1 MSVESKVRAVT
12 TLRLKEMKDRG
23 EKIAMLTSY
32 DYSMAKIVDAAGVD
46 VILVG
51 DSAANV
57 MAGYE
62 TTVPITLDAMI
73 YHARSVVR
81 AVERALVVVDLPF
94 GTYQGN
100 SKMALDSAIRI
111 MKETEAD
118 AVKLEG
124 GEEILESVE
133 RILTAGIPIMGHLGL
148 TPQSIHKFG
157 TYTVRAREEAEAE
170 KLVRDARLLEEAG
183 CFAVVL
189 EKIPAV
195 LAERVSKELSIPT
208 IGIGA
213 GGGTDGQVLVIHDM
227 LGINKGFSPR
237 FLLCCRTAPGRPF
250 CRCLLIFL
258 RHIRFRRNTMLI
270 IIPLVKRA
278 YFPHSQGGPIPNGIL
293 CRPGDFFFRIIAGR
307 IRPLR
312 LPVRRLFRFAPDKVS
327 LHLLLSGI
335 HHRLILPLPCLDFR
349 QWPRLRS
356 GLTGK
361 PPFTGAGG
369 HKLVELGIF
378 RKTVDERN
386 QGTAVFDKAGT
397 GFHIGDVVHL
407 LVGNIQEFAQ
417 LFPVRCRLIQ
427 HDNEFGVGKH
437 GAGLNRIQQIFHIL
451 GNCCGKSVALSELP
465 PCRVEEGGGKLIF
478 KNHME
483 FVNEYM
489 GSFSFLPVQG
499 HTVQHSVCNDQQAGG
514 LQLRPQAVNVKHH
527 HPLVQVHIALLSE
540 NIQRAGG
547 VQLQGQ
553 CDLLGFWFRLL
564 QQGVPQSAEG
574 GNRSCIGCIP
584 VNHRNAPVNNGL
596 VLRTHPFL
604 VDLLDQG

>member
-32 DYSMAKIVDAAGVD
+32 DYSMAKIVDAAGLD

-237 FLLCCRTAPGRPF
+237 FL
-250 CRCLLIFL
+250 
-258 RHIRFRRNTMLI
+258 RRYADL
-270 IIPLVKRA
+270 
-278 YFPHSQGGPIPNGIL
+278 
-293 CRPGDFFFRIIAGR
+293 
-307 IRPLR
+307 
-312 LPVRRLFRFAPDKVS
+312 
-327 LHLLLSGI
+327 
-335 HHRLILPLPCLDFR
+335 
-349 QWPRLRS
+349 
-356 GLTGK
+356 
-361 PPFTGAGG
+361 
-369 HKLVELGIF
+369 
-378 RKTVDERN
+378 
-386 QGTAVFDKAGT
+386 
-397 GFHIGDVVHL
+397 
-407 LVGNIQEFAQ
+407 
-417 LFPVRCRLIQ
+417 
-427 HDNEFGVGKH
+427 
-437 GAGLNRIQQIFHIL
+437 
-451 GNCCGKSVALSELP
+451 
-465 PCRVEEGGGKLIF
+465 
-478 KNHME
+478 
-483 FVNEYM
+483 
-489 GSFSFLPVQG
+489 
-499 HTVQHSVCNDQQAGG
+499 HTVMTD
-514 LQLRPQAVNVKHH
+514 AVGRYVADVKSQDF
-527 HPLVQVHIALLSE
+527 PNEQE
-540 NIQRAGG
+540 QY
-547 VQLQGQ
+547 
-553 CDLLGFWFRLL
+553 
-564 QQGVPQSAEG
+564 
-574 GNRSCIGCIP
+574 
-584 VNHRNAPVNNGL
+584 
-596 VLRTHPFL
+596 
-604 VDLLDQG
+604 

>member
-183 CFAVVL
+183 CFGIVL
-189 EKIPAV
+189 EKIPAA
-195 LAERVSKELSIPT
+195 LAARVTGEIPTPT

-213 GGGTDGQVLVIHDM
+213 GAGCDGQVLVIHDM

-237 FLLCCRTAPGRPF
+237 FL
-250 CRCLLIFL
+250 
-258 RHIRFRRNTMLI
+258 RRYADL
-270 IIPLVKRA
+270 
-278 YFPHSQGGPIPNGIL
+278 
-293 CRPGDFFFRIIAGR
+293 
-307 IRPLR
+307 
-312 LPVRRLFRFAPDKVS
+312 
-327 LHLLLSGI
+327 
-335 HHRLILPLPCLDFR
+335 
-349 QWPRLRS
+349 
-356 GLTGK
+356 
-361 PPFTGAGG
+361 
-369 HKLVELGIF
+369 
-378 RKTVDERN
+378 
-386 QGTAVFDKAGT
+386 
-397 GFHIGDVVHL
+397 
-407 LVGNIQEFAQ
+407 
-417 LFPVRCRLIQ
+417 
-427 HDNEFGVGKH
+427 
-437 GAGLNRIQQIFHIL
+437 
-451 GNCCGKSVALSELP
+451 
-465 PCRVEEGGGKLIF
+465 
-478 KNHME
+478 
-483 FVNEYM
+483 
-489 GSFSFLPVQG
+489 
-499 HTVQHSVCNDQQAGG
+499 HTVMTD
-514 LQLRPQAVNVKHH
+514 AVGRYVADVKSQDF
-527 HPLVQVHIALLSE
+527 PNEQE
-540 NIQRAGG
+540 QY
-547 VQLQGQ
+547 
-553 CDLLGFWFRLL
+553 
-564 QQGVPQSAEG
+564 
-574 GNRSCIGCIP
+574 
-584 VNHRNAPVNNGL
+584 
-596 VLRTHPFL
+596 
-604 VDLLDQG
+604 

>member
-81 AVERALVVVDLPF
+81 TVERALVVVDLPF

-237 FLLCCRTAPGRPF
+237 FL
-250 CRCLLIFL
+250 
-258 RHIRFRRNTMLI
+258 RRYADL
-270 IIPLVKRA
+270 
-278 YFPHSQGGPIPNGIL
+278 
-293 CRPGDFFFRIIAGR
+293 
-307 IRPLR
+307 
-312 LPVRRLFRFAPDKVS
+312 
-327 LHLLLSGI
+327 
-335 HHRLILPLPCLDFR
+335 
-349 QWPRLRS
+349 
-356 GLTGK
+356 
-361 PPFTGAGG
+361 
-369 HKLVELGIF
+369 
-378 RKTVDERN
+378 
-386 QGTAVFDKAGT
+386 
-397 GFHIGDVVHL
+397 
-407 LVGNIQEFAQ
+407 
-417 LFPVRCRLIQ
+417 
-427 HDNEFGVGKH
+427 
-437 GAGLNRIQQIFHIL
+437 
-451 GNCCGKSVALSELP
+451 
-465 PCRVEEGGGKLIF
+465 
-478 KNHME
+478 
-483 FVNEYM
+483 
-489 GSFSFLPVQG
+489 
-499 HTVQHSVCNDQQAGG
+499 HTVMTD
-514 LQLRPQAVNVKHH
+514 AVGRYVADVKSQDF
-527 HPLVQVHIALLSE
+527 PNEQE
-540 NIQRAGG
+540 QY
-547 VQLQGQ
+547 
-553 CDLLGFWFRLL
+553 
-564 QQGVPQSAEG
+564 
-574 GNRSCIGCIP
+574 
-584 VNHRNAPVNNGL
+584 
-596 VLRTHPFL
+596 
-604 VDLLDQG
+604 